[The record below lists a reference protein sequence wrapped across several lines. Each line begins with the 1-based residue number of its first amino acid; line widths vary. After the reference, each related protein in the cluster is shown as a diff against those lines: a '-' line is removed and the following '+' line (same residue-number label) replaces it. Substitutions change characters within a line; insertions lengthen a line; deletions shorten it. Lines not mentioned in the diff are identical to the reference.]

1 MGDSQPLHTA
11 IIEGPLAFAMRRFV
25 AANAGDV
32 GLLIL
37 SFPQL
42 AARLAGGFVRPV
54 TAEILEPAIQAA
66 LNEKDFKEIERVRQL
81 PGMTRAMARTLQK
94 IWNADIDLD
103 ATART
108 GAPRVQ
114 DLAAIER
121 RVRDQLPAGV
131 LLPRDLCAA
140 ALARV
145 ERAPVLVGP
154 ARIESISWIPPLWR
168 RLFNALREVVP
179 VAWAAPGIAD
189 HSWFSGPV
197 ERIELTNRI
206 ENCEIVSCADP
217 HHEVVESLRWIRK
230 LLSTK
235 AAKPREIAIAA
246 AAPAAWD
253 EHFLGLAANAGFR
266 VHFSHGVPALS
277 VRDGQRCAALAD
289 LLVRGLSEQRV
300 RRLLAL
306 CVGEGTE
313 LDRSPANWFRALPRG
328 ASLLRLE
335 DWERVLKRVE
345 SGGTTE
351 VGAIL
356 LPLLKV
362 LTRGPEASAEAGAL
376 LLRRRSRTIWE
387 TALRAAPPHAI
398 ELALQNIRLADEND
412 PADSVAWGP
421 AAHVAA
427 SPRPW
432 VRLLGLTSGAWP
444 RQGIGDAVLPDHIVP
459 ARQLDPDPVA
469 ESDRRAFSVIAGRA
483 TGGLVL
489 SRSRRNAQGNRLG
502 GSPLLPAGRKERAL
516 ARARIPEH
524 AFSESDRLMA
534 RPSEA
539 NGLDR
544 VKSASQC
551 WRDWH
556 VNGLTPHDG
565 QFSRQHPGIAR
576 ALSRTQ
582 SPTSLRLLLR
592 GPLGF
597 VWRYGLG
604 WWAPVEPEQPLTIT
618 PEALGKLVHELLRR
632 AVDALEPSPGFALAS
647 PEQIETAVEAAAE
660 TVREQWPL
668 EAPVPP
674 QLLWKNTVAH
684 AARIA
689 VTALKFG
696 KTAEADTQSW
706 TEVPFGDPNLIN
718 PDRPLPWDPKL
729 AVTVPGTEMRI
740 QGTIDRLDLR
750 RAKNAVRVTDYKT
763 GACPQKPELIVI
775 RGGAELQRA
784 LYALACRQLLPD
796 YDRVAARLLYLADEP
811 RDVKLQDLDGDLR
824 QISEFVACA
833 CECLTRGVALPGLDA
848 DSPQSDLRLAMPAS
862 PAYQRRKKASFAKSA
877 GQLAAFWD
885 AR

>member
-1 MGDSQPLHTA
+1 VGDSPPLHTA
-11 IIEGPLAFAMRRFV
+11 VVEGPLASGMRRFA
-25 AANAGDV
+25 AANAGDI
-32 GLLIL
+32 GLQIL
-37 SFPQL
+37 SFAQL
-42 AARLAGGFVRPV
+42 AARLAGGFVRPI
-54 TAEILEPAIQAA
+54 TAEILEPAVQAA
-66 LNEKDFKEIERVRQL
+66 LNKKVFKEIERVRRL
-81 PGMTRAMARTLQK
+81 PGLTRAAARTLQK
-94 IWNADIDLD
+94 VWNADIDLD
-103 ATART
+103 ATAT
-108 GAPRVQ
+108 PAAPRFQ

-121 RVRDQLPAGV
+121 HVREQLPAGM

-145 ERAPVLVGP
+145 ERAPVLLGP
-154 ARIESISWIPPLWR
+154 VRIENIAWIPPVWR
-168 RLFNALREVVP
+168 KLLNGLRETVP
-179 VAWAAPGIAD
+179 VEWVAPGIAE
-189 HSWFSGPV
+189 HSWFSGAV
-197 ERIELTNRI
+197 ERVELTNRI
-206 ENCEIVSCADP
+206 ENGEIVSCADP
-217 HHEVVESLRWIRK
+217 HHEVVESLRWTRN
-230 LLSTK
+230 LLSAK
-235 AAKPREIAIAA
+235 AAKPRDIAITA
-246 AAPAAWD
+246 AAPAVWD
-253 EHFLGLAANAGFR
+253 EHFLGLAANAGLR
-266 VHFSHGVPALS
+266 IHFSHGTLALS

-300 RRLLAL
+300 LRLLAL
-306 CVGEGTE
+306 CAGEGTE
-313 LDRSPANWFRALPRG
+313 LDRLPANWFRALPRG

-335 DWERVLKRVE
+335 DWGRVLKRAE
-345 SGGTTE
+345 SGGTAE
-351 VGAIL
+351 IGPVL

-362 LTRGPEASAEAGAL
+362 LTRGPQASAEAGTL
-376 LLRRRSRTIWE
+376 FLRRRSRTIWE

-398 ELALQNIRLADEND
+398 ELTLQNIRLADESD
-412 PADSVAWGP
+412 PADSVVWGP
-421 AAHVAA
+421 AMHLAA

-432 VRLLGLTSGAWP
+432 VRLLGLTSGSWP
-444 RQGIGDAVLPDHIVP
+444 RQRMEDAILPEHIVP
-459 ARQLDPDPVA
+459 ARQLDPDSIA
-469 ESDRRAFSVIAGRA
+469 ESDRRSFSVITGCA

-502 GSPLLPAGRKERAL
+502 ESPLLPAGQTVRAL
-516 ARARIPEH
+516 TRARIPEH

-539 NGLDR
+539 AGLDR

-556 VNGLTPHDG
+556 ANALTPHDG
-565 QFSRQHPGIAR
+565 QFSRQHPGIVR
-576 ALSRTQ
+576 ALARTQ
-582 SPTSLRLLLR
+582 SPTSLQLLLR

-597 VWRYGLG
+597 VWKYGLG

-618 PEALGKLVHELLRR
+618 PDALGKLVHELLRR

-647 PEQIETAVEAAAE
+647 PEQIETTVQAAAE
-660 TVREQWPL
+660 TVHQQWPL

-689 VTALKFG
+689 VTALNFG
-696 KTAEADTQSW
+696 KTSENDTQSW
-706 TEVPFGDPNLIN
+706 TEVPFGNPKLIN
-718 PDRPLPWDPKL
+718 PGRALPWDPKL
-729 AVTVPGTEMRI
+729 PVTVPGTEIRI

-775 RGGAELQRA
+775 RGGAELQRS
-784 LYALACRQLLPD
+784 LYALACRELLPD
-796 YDRVAARLLYLADEP
+796 CDRIAARLLYLAGEP
-811 RDVKLQDLDGDLR
+811 RDVQLQDLDGALR

-833 CECLTRGVALPGLDA
+833 CESLRRGVALPGLDA

-862 PAYQRRKKASFAKSA
+862 PAYQRRKKSVFAKSA